1 MKRTQKATR
10 PPRLK
15 RTIRRHLKLAFV
27 PHGANQFRP
36 HAVRR
41 YGLVAFLL
49 LVIGVQAVYN
59 VTATGTVLGARTSIT
74 SQELLQD
81 TNAERER
88 HGLEPLRLNA
98 KLSKAAA
105 LKAKDM
111 FARQY
116 WAHVAPNGT
125 TPWHWLEMAG
135 YEYTVAGEN
144 LARGF
149 SSADAAMTAWMSS
162 PDHRRN
168 ILGEKYGDAGF
179 AVVSGMLDGQPTTL
193 VVALYGQE
201 AAAPVAAVGAVA
213 PMVTPASQTISPMAR
228 LGVALQSM
236 TPAAVASVL
245 LLTVLAAVAL
255 TAHVY
260 RRKLPKSLRQ
270 SWYRH
275 HGLLKAG
282 GMVSLVVLVII
293 LYSGGQI

>member
-1 MKRTQKATR
+1 MKRTQKAIR

-15 RTIRRHLKLAFV
+15 RTVRRHLKLAFV

-59 VTATGTVLGARTSIT
+59 VTATGTVLGAKTAIT

-81 TNAERER
+81 TNAERAKR
-88 HGLEPLRLNA
+88 GLAPLRPNDR
-98 KLSKAAA
+98 LSRAAA
-105 LKAKDM
+105 LKARDM

-125 TPWHWLEMAG
+125 TPWYWLKAAG
-135 YEYTVAGEN
+135 YEYAVAGEN

-149 SSADAAMTAWMSS
+149 GSADAAMTAWMSS
-162 PDHRRN
+162 PDHRKN

-179 AVVSGMLDGQPTTL
+179 AVASGMLDGQPTTL
-193 VVALYGQE
+193 LVALYGQE
-201 AAAPVAAVGAVA
+201 ASAPAAVGAVA
-213 PMVTPASQTISPMAR
+213 PMVTPTNQVISPMAR
-228 LGVALQSM
+228 VGIALQSM
-236 TPAAVASVL
+236 TPVAMASVFL
-245 LLTVLAAVAL
+245 LAVLAAVAL
-255 TAHVY
+255 TAHAY
-260 RRKLPKSLRQ
+260 RRKLPKSLRE

-282 GMVSLVVLVII
+282 GMASLVVLVIV